1 MIFHPSIGGAALNF
15 KVVGGIE
22 QPESPNENTI
32 WINTDQPITG
42 WAFNSEEPEEPYE
55 GMVWIEVGSISN
67 VVMNVLNENE
77 LIVRLTNAKYY
88 HNSEWSTVGVKIYK
102 NGEWLQPVADT
113 LLYAYGDEAEEITG
127 GWYASSAKTFTK
139 AADELQFMNGYV
151 STVMKIDLTQFSR
164 LEFTARNASQN
175 ATSLLGVGDTP
186 TSFAASVQT
195 GTSQSVM
202 QKYILPLDELNGEY
216 YIVMHSGSGSALTY
230 VSKIELKSDVGDKLY
245 LFKNGTGYTNGYQG
259 FICVT
264 GEPNS
269 PDTQTDV
276 INWSNLKSYG
286 ASVYFS
292 PPISFEVGKY
302 KTLNFEIRC
311 SGRYSTENSVVI
323 GVGGDKAKSHSECG
337 TFDASKSGIY
347 SEDITVYSVDVSN
360 MSGLKYVK
368 LGGFGVTGDIYNV
381 WLD

>member
-1 MIFHPSIGGAALNF
+1 MDIE
-15 KVVGGIE
+15 VVGGTE
-22 QPESPNENTI
+22 QPANPNENTI

-42 WAFNSEEPEEPYE
+42 WAFNTEEPDEPYE

-67 VVMNVLNENE
+67 VVINVLNENE
-77 LIVRLTNAKYY
+77 LVVRLSKAKYF
-88 HNSEWSTVGVKIYK
+88 HNSEWYTVSVEVYK
-102 NGEWLQPVADT
+102 NGEWVKLAVD
-113 LLYAYGDEAEEITG
+113 
-127 GWYASSAKTFTK
+127 
-139 AADELQFMNGYV
+139 N
-151 STVMKIDLTQFSR
+151 
-164 LEFTARNASQN
+164 
-175 ATSLLGVGDTP
+175 
-186 TSFAASVQT
+186 
-195 GTSQSVM
+195 
-202 QKYILPLDELNGEY
+202 
-216 YIVMHSGSGSALTY
+216 
-230 VSKIELKSDVGDKLY
+230 KLY

-269 PDTQTDV
+269 PDTQTNV

-311 SGRYSTENSVVI
+311 SGRYSTEHSVVI
-323 GVGGDKAKSHSECG
+323 GVGADKAKSHSECG